1 MDSDN
6 REVNHNSPDNDFH
19 TAVTLG
25 DESPDEQLI
34 EMASLKRQNAL
45 IKSTDNVQ
53 QENFKQIYIQSP
65 WRNTQNSSILIS
77 REFRTLRKSSG

>member
-1 MDSDN
+1 MDLDN
-6 REVNHNSPDNDFH
+6 REANHSPENDFDA
-19 TAVTLG
+19 TIG
-25 DESPDEQLI
+25 DGDQSPDEHLN